1 MERSATVTVKPNRR
15 HIMNLQAKRS
25 VYVILVGV
33 AILSVCAIAFLG
45 NYALSLVVWFK
56 PLPQGFHIGQ
66 TSESDVVTKNDIY
79 ILRASQDTP
88 SKSLF
93 RFKIASILLEN
104 NKNVVVE
111 YHTVAGKRPPS
122 SPQFLCLDL
131 QSGEY
136 QHVQS
141 RAAAI
146 QKHEM
151 VTGLK
156 SGSNQPWMSLKEFR
170 ASH

>member
-1 MERSATVTVKPNRR
+1 MNQQARRSLYFSLSA
-15 HIMNLQAKRS
+15 
-25 VYVILVGV
+25 V
-33 AILSVCAIAFLG
+33 AVLSVIAIVLLG
-45 NYALSLVVWFK
+45 NYVLSLGVWFRA
-56 PLPQGFHIGQ
+56 LPQGFHIGQ

-88 SKSLF
+88 PKALF
-93 RFKIASILLEN
+93 RFKIVSILQEN
-104 NKNVVVE
+104 NKHVIVE
-111 YHTVAGKRPPS
+111 YQTVAGKRPPS
-122 SPQFLCLDL
+122 SSEFLCLDL
-131 QSGEY
+131 QSGEF

-141 RAAAI
+141 RAVAI

-156 SGSNQPWMSLKEFR
+156 SGPDQQWMSLKEFR